1 MPQTPGTHC
10 HRWGP
15 SKIPT
20 KIKGPISSSSIREA
34 WRSSLNSRTW
44 ALAEFLWRKKEN
56 LALTEEIQLRRN
68 WHTWMVAPLAYQK
81 GPLTPYSH
89 ATFELCKIVAAHVHC
104 TVPQSDT
111 CLTSQNFFARSI
123 LKIFWL
129 ETILGLGFGGF
140 ELNLRNNDTGN
151 ESSLDVSACSV
162 EPLGIV
168 SGMDVLLL
176 QPHLF
181 FG

>member
-1 MPQTPGTHC
+1 
-10 HRWGP
+10 
-15 SKIPT
+15 
-20 KIKGPISSSSIREA
+20 
-34 WRSSLNSRTW
+34 
-44 ALAEFLWRKKEN
+44 
-56 LALTEEIQLRRN
+56 
-68 WHTWMVAPLAYQK
+68 MVAPLAYQK

-104 TVPQSDT
+104 TVPQSGT
-111 CLTSQNFFARSI
+111 CITNQNFFATNI
-123 LKIFWL
+123 LKIFGL
-129 ETILGLGFGGF
+129 ETILELGFGGF

-151 ESSLDVSACSV
+151 ESSLDISACSV

-168 SGMDVLLL
+168 SGMDVPLL